1 MSHLGTPHL
10 YSERVAKQRYS
21 PPNEQVAA
29 EIAEVVALYRERQEL
44 DEKYRARL
52 AFLADKENG
61 RSVPIASLAA
71 ELGIER
77 KTVYRHLGRSM
88 T

>member
-1 MSHLGTPHL
+1 MGTVSG
-10 YSERVAKQRYS
+10 YAQRVPPRKYS

-29 EIAEVVALYRERQEL
+29 EIAEVVALYRERQEI

-61 RSVPIASLAA
+61 RSVPIATLAA